1 MGRHKK
7 FTRKQLEDKWEEYK
21 QICDDKTL
29 IATEFSQKSSQFVS
43 DYKKVYVTYTIEGFC
58 VWLKMIR
65 STFYSTYTEDPKYSD
80 IVTRIKEECEMDARQ
95 KFETGAINSR
105 LAGLWMSK
113 YDDYKQKQEI
123 EIPGQNA
130 IEVTI
135 KSDSDSDMGD
145 LAD

>member
-21 QICDDKTL
+21 LLCDKKTL
-29 IATEFSQKSSQFVS
+29 IATEFSQKTSSFVT
-43 DYKKVYVTYTIEGFC
+43 DVKKVYVTYTIEGFC

-65 STFYSTYTEDPKYSD
+65 STFYSTYAEDPKYSD
-80 IVTRIKEECEMDARQ
+80 IVTRIKEECELDARQ
-95 KFETGAINSR
+95 KFETGAINSK
-105 LAGLWMSK
+105 LAGLWMSR

-123 EIPGQNA
+123 ELPDQKA

-135 KSDSDSDMGD
+135 KSDNEDDMGD